1 MGKKD
6 QMCKHQ
12 RQGVEAGGIGQRR
25 STGTHFHTEDQ
36 RAVPGNLTY
45 NMMAVVKSAVCYI

>member
-36 RAVPGNLTY
+36 RALPGNLTY